1 MDEHRHAPRIRS
13 FLRGEILHSNG
24 NSKTECTIRDISD
37 TGARLQVPSSVTL
50 PECFDLVIPQKGTS
64 ERVRIVW
71 NHGGEIGV
79 LYENRSTSPSPAM
92 PSSAPS
98 SDVNRRIAD
107 LEAEVTKLRQQLAS
121 TRAMVEQIFK
131 DRA

>member
-71 NHGGEIGV
+71 NHSNEIGV
-79 LYENRSTSPSPAM
+79 LFENRYAASQSTAASGTPSPDM
-92 PSSAPS
+92 S
-98 SDVNRRIAD
+98 RRIAD
-107 LEAEVTKLRQQLAS
+107 LEAEVTKLRQQMAS
-121 TRAMVEQIFK
+121 MRAMVEQIFK